1 LKKLW
6 KIEKPFVFKEMIVFL
21 LLFKDIKVNKKTFKF
36 ANLQNEIKNYF
47 LILKRKI
54 KYNIQII

>member
-1 LKKLW
+1 
-6 KIEKPFVFKEMIVFL
+6 MIVFL

-54 KYNIQII
+54 KYNI